1 MTPAPF
7 PPLLSSGGA
16 EDGTKDV
23 FKGAKNDLI
32 AELKLSHNVGGIS
45 RLRSEQAKMQE
56 EAERQKYAKFLSQ
69 FTAENF
75 LDKVS
80 NKVHIYLS
88 SQSYY
93 MLFPNIKDLHT

>member
-80 NKVHIYLS
+80 NKVHIYLT

-93 MLFPNIKDLHT
+93 VLFPNIKDLHT

>member
-1 MTPAPF
+1 MTPFALV
-7 PPLLSSGGA
+7 PLSAGGGEDGGA
-16 EDGTKDV
+16 TPKDV
-23 FKGAKNDLI
+23 FKVVKNDLI

-69 FTAENF
+69 FTDENF

-80 NKVHIYLS
+80 NKVHIS
-88 SQSYY
+88 VVNRTRI
-93 MLFPNIKDLHT
+93 M

>member
-1 MTPAPF
+1 MTPF
-7 PPLLSSGGA
+7 PPLFSGGA
-16 EDGTKDV
+16 EDGPQEA

-69 FTAENF
+69 FTMENF

-80 NKVHIYLS
+80 KKWHCFSRMVLPHRILCNPLK
-88 SQSYY
+88 
-93 MLFPNIKDLHT
+93 